1 MIIDISLIVAKKYG
15 IIFDK
20 REGRIMPYNT
30 NIINS
35 IINEARKNMVE
46 LQWIE
51 FIENYTDPQ
60 GIGEYISALSNTAAL
75 FNQEHALMIWGVND
89 ATHELTNTSFDPH
102 MIKVGNQDLS
112 LWIGTQLDPQVQFY
126 FHNTEIE
133 GKK

>member
-46 LQWIE
+46 LPWIE
-51 FIENYTDPQ
+51 FKENYTQ
-60 GIGEYISALSNTAAL
+60 RKARQLARLSRRSDRDKPCGGA
-75 FNQEHALMIWGVND
+75 
-89 ATHELTNTSFDPH
+89 
-102 MIKVGNQDLS
+102 
-112 LWIGTQLDPQVQFY
+112 
-126 FHNTEIE
+126 
-133 GKK
+133 

>member
-46 LQWIE
+46 LPWIE
-51 FIENYTDPQ
+51 FKENYTDPQ

-75 FNQEHALMIWGVND
+75 FNQEHMTNATLRERFKIEQKNSSMISRLLNETCAIGLIKISD
-89 ATHELTNTSFDPH
+89 DSTSDKNRKYLPF
-102 MIKVGNQDLS
+102 
-112 LWIGTQLDPQVQFY
+112 WA
-126 FHNTEIE
+126 
-133 GKK
+133 

>member
-1 MIIDISLIVAKKYG
+1 
-15 IIFDK
+15 
-20 REGRIMPYNT
+20 MPYNT

-46 LQWIE
+46 LPWIE
-51 FIENYTDPQ
+51 FKENYTDSQ

-102 MIKVGNQDLS
+102 MLKVGNQDLS